1 MVVEQRPAR
10 AEQAQAVRRQDED
23 RQFQPATDI
32 IETADAVVL
41 RLDMPGVPK
50 ENVDLTVDKDMLTIV
65 GKAQPEET
73 GEAVYRETYVG
84 DYRRQFT
91 LTTDVDTGKIAATMT
106 HGVLT
111 VKIPKAEQ
119 MKPRKVKIAAAE

>member
-1 MVVEQRPAR
+1 MQTT
-10 AEQAQAVRRQDED
+10 RQGED

-41 RLDMPGVPK
+41 KLDMPGVSR

-65 GKAQPEET
+65 GKAQPEES

-91 LTTDVDTGKIAATMT
+91 LTTDVDSARIAATMT

-111 VKIPKAEQ
+111 VRIPKAEQ
-119 MKPRKVKIAAAE
+119 MKPRRIQIAAAE

>member
-1 MVVEQRPAR
+1 MAVEQRPAR
-10 AEQAQAVRRQDED
+10 TEQMQTTRQGED

-41 RLDMPGVPK
+41 KLDMPGVSR

-65 GKAQPEET
+65 GKAQPEES

-91 LTTDVDTGKIAATMT
+91 LTTDVDSARIAATMT

-111 VKIPKAEQ
+111 VRIPKAEQ
-119 MKPRKVKIAAAE
+119 MKPRRIQIAAAE